1 MKKIKLS
8 PYILI
13 LLSFAIMMFLGAL
26 LLCLPFAQISG
37 KSGNF
42 LENLFTATSALC
54 VTGLVVNDISITY
67 TIFGKIV
74 ILILIQLGGLGVL
87 TVSSMVILSISRKMG
102 YYTKKIVSEDINYNI
117 LTEIPRYLKNVSIVV
132 FGIEFVGAVLLFF
145 EFSKKLP
152 FIQAVGYSIFHSVS
166 AFCNAGFALFSNNME
181 NYTGNILIN
190 FVITSLIILGG
201 LGFAAILDVYN
212 VIKKTRRKLSTSTH
226 LAIVMTIFLI
236 CFGAIMTFILEYS
249 NKGTIGNL
257 SLHDKL
263 LSSYFQSVTLRTAG
277 FQTVDLATL
286 TTPTIIIYLFLMFIG
301 ASPGSTGGG
310 LKTTT
315 LGILL
320 LGVMN
325 AITGRED
332 IEYRRRRLSW
342 QTFNKACAILMLS
355 LFYIFVMIII
365 MSIFDSSKGFLPLL
379 FELISAFGTVGLS
392 MGITAKLSIISKL
405 IIILTMYIGRVGP
418 LTIMYALSK
427 KKCREGKYKYPEET
441 ILIG

>member
-13 LLSFAIMMFLGAL
+13 LLSFAIMMFLGAF
-26 LLCLPFAQISG
+26 LLCLPLAQISG

-132 FGIEFVGAVLLFF
+132 FGIEFIGAVLLFF
-145 EFSKKLP
+145 EFSKKMP

-236 CFGAIMTFILEYS
+236 CFGAVMTFILEYS

-355 LFYIFVMIII
+355 LFYLFVMIII

-392 MGITAKLSIISKL
+392 MGVTAKLSIISKL

-427 KKCREGKYKYPEET
+427 KKYREGKYKYPEET

>member
-26 LLCLPFAQISG
+26 LLCLPLAQISG

-226 LAIVMTIFLI
+226 LAIAMTIFLI
-236 CFGAIMTFILEYS
+236 CFGAIMTFMLEYS
-249 NKGTIGNL
+249 NKGTIGSLN
-257 SLHDKL
+257 LHDKL

-277 FQTVDLATL
+277 FQTVDLAAL

-332 IEYRRRRLSW
+332 IEYRKRRLSW
-342 QTFNKACAILMLS
+342 QIFNKACAILMLS
-355 LFYIFVMIII
+355 LFYLFVMIII

>member
-13 LLSFAIMMFLGAL
+13 LLSFAIMMFLGAF
-26 LLCLPFAQISG
+26 LLCLPLAQISG

-145 EFSKKLP
+145 EFSKKMP

-226 LAIVMTIFLI
+226 LAIAMTIFLI

-355 LFYIFVMIII
+355 LFYLFVMIII

-392 MGITAKLSIISKL
+392 MGVTAKLSIISKL

-427 KKCREGKYKYPEET
+427 KKYREGKYKYPEET

>member
-13 LLSFAIMMFLGAL
+13 LLSFAIMMFLGAF
-26 LLCLPFAQISG
+26 LLCLPLAQISG

-132 FGIEFVGAVLLFF
+132 FGIEFIGAVLLFF
-145 EFSKKLP
+145 EFSKKMP

-236 CFGAIMTFILEYS
+236 CFGAVMTFMLEYS
-249 NKGTIGNL
+249 NKGTIGSLN
-257 SLHDKL
+257 LHDKL

-332 IEYRRRRLSW
+332 IEYRKRRLSW
-342 QTFNKACAILMLS
+342 QIFNKACAILMLS
-355 LFYIFVMIII
+355 LFYLFVMIII

-392 MGITAKLSIISKL
+392 MGVTAKLSIISKL

>member
-13 LLSFAIMMFLGAL
+13 LLSFAIMMFLGAF
-26 LLCLPFAQISG
+26 LLCLPLAQISG

-226 LAIVMTIFLI
+226 LAMAMTIFLI

-277 FQTVDLATL
+277 FQTIDLATL

-325 AITGRED
+325 AITGKED

-355 LFYIFVMIII
+355 LFYLFVMIII

-392 MGITAKLSIISKL
+392 MGVTAKLSIISKL

>member
-13 LLSFAIMMFLGAL
+13 LLSFAIMMFLGAF
-26 LLCLPFAQISG
+26 LLCLPLAQISG

-145 EFSKKLP
+145 EFSKKMP

-236 CFGAIMTFILEYS
+236 CFGAVMTFMLEYS

-332 IEYRRRRLSW
+332 IEYRKRRLSW
-342 QTFNKACAILMLS
+342 QIFNKACAILMLS
-355 LFYIFVMIII
+355 LFYLFVMIII

-392 MGITAKLSIISKL
+392 MGLTAKLSIISKL

-427 KKCREGKYKYPEET
+427 KKYREGKYKYPEET

>member
-26 LLCLPFAQISG
+26 LLCLPLAQISG

-226 LAIVMTIFLI
+226 LAIAMTIFLI

-277 FQTVDLATL
+277 FQTIDLATL

-315 LGILL
+315 LGILI

-325 AITGRED
+325 AITGKED

-355 LFYIFVMIII
+355 LFYLFVMIII

-392 MGITAKLSIISKL
+392 MGVTAKLSIISKL

-427 KKCREGKYKYPEET
+427 KKYREGKYKYPEET

>member
-26 LLCLPFAQISG
+26 LLCLPLAQISG

-236 CFGAIMTFILEYS
+236 CFGAVMTFMLEYS
-249 NKGTIGNL
+249 NKGTIGSLN
-257 SLHDKL
+257 LHDKL

-355 LFYIFVMIII
+355 LFYLFVMIII

-392 MGITAKLSIISKL
+392 MGVTAKLSIISKL

-427 KKCREGKYKYPEET
+427 KKYREGKYKYPEET

>member
-13 LLSFAIMMFLGAL
+13 LLSFAIMMFLGAF
-26 LLCLPFAQISG
+26 LLCLPLAQISG

-145 EFSKKLP
+145 EFSKKMP

-226 LAIVMTIFLI
+226 LAIAMTIFLI

-286 TTPTIIIYLFLMFIG
+286 TIPTIIIYLFLMFIG

-315 LGILL
+315 LGILI

-325 AITGRED
+325 AITGKED
-332 IEYRRRRLSW
+332 IEYRKRRLSW

-355 LFYIFVMIII
+355 LFYLFVMIII

-392 MGITAKLSIISKL
+392 MGLTAKLSIISKL

>member
-13 LLSFAIMMFLGAL
+13 LLSFAIMMFLGAF
-26 LLCLPFAQISG
+26 LLCLPLAQISG

-145 EFSKKLP
+145 EFSKKLS

-226 LAIVMTIFLI
+226 LAMAMTIFLI

-277 FQTVDLATL
+277 FQTIDLATL

-315 LGILL
+315 LGILI

-325 AITGRED
+325 AITGKED

-355 LFYIFVMIII
+355 LFYLFVMIII

-392 MGITAKLSIISKL
+392 MGVTAKLSIISKL

>member
-13 LLSFAIMMFLGAL
+13 LLSFAIMMFLGAF
-26 LLCLPFAQISG
+26 LLCLPLAQISG

-145 EFSKKLP
+145 EFSKKMP

-236 CFGAIMTFILEYS
+236 CFGAVMTFMLEYS

-355 LFYIFVMIII
+355 LFYLFVMIII

-392 MGITAKLSIISKL
+392 MGLTAKLSIISKL

-427 KKCREGKYKYPEET
+427 KKYREGKYKYPEET

>member
-13 LLSFAIMMFLGAL
+13 LLSFAIMMFLGAF
-26 LLCLPFAQISG
+26 LLCLPLAQISG

-226 LAIVMTIFLI
+226 LAMAMTIFLI
-236 CFGAIMTFILEYS
+236 CFGAVMTFILEYS

-355 LFYIFVMIII
+355 LFYLFVMIII

-392 MGITAKLSIISKL
+392 MGVTAKLSIISKL

-427 KKCREGKYKYPEET
+427 KKYREGKYKYPEET

>member
-13 LLSFAIMMFLGAL
+13 LLSFAIMMFLGAF
-26 LLCLPFAQISG
+26 LLCLPLAQISG

-145 EFSKKLP
+145 EFSKKMP

-236 CFGAIMTFILEYS
+236 CFGAVMTFMLEYS
-249 NKGTIGNL
+249 NKGTIGSLN
-257 SLHDKL
+257 LHDKL

-277 FQTVDLATL
+277 FQTVDLAAL

-332 IEYRRRRLSW
+332 IEYRKRRLSW
-342 QTFNKACAILMLS
+342 QIFNKACAILMLS
-355 LFYIFVMIII
+355 LFYLFVMIII

>member
-13 LLSFAIMMFLGAL
+13 LLSFAIMMFLGAF
-26 LLCLPFAQISG
+26 LLCLPLAQISG

-145 EFSKKLP
+145 EFSKKMP

-201 LGFAAILDVYN
+201 LGFAAVLDVYN

-236 CFGAIMTFILEYS
+236 CFGAVMTFMLEYS
-249 NKGTIGNL
+249 NKGTIGSLN
-257 SLHDKL
+257 LHDKL

-332 IEYRRRRLSW
+332 IEYRKRRLSW
-342 QTFNKACAILMLS
+342 QIFNKACAILMLS

-392 MGITAKLSIISKL
+392 MGLTAKLSIISKL

-427 KKCREGKYKYPEET
+427 KKYREGKYKYPEET

>member
-26 LLCLPFAQISG
+26 LLCLPLAQISG

-226 LAIVMTIFLI
+226 LAIAMTIFLI

-315 LGILL
+315 LGILI

-325 AITGRED
+325 AITGKED

-355 LFYIFVMIII
+355 LFYLFVMIII

-392 MGITAKLSIISKL
+392 MGVTAKLSIISKL

-427 KKCREGKYKYPEET
+427 KKYREGKYKYPEET

>member
-13 LLSFAIMMFLGAL
+13 LLSFAIMMFLGAF
-26 LLCLPFAQISG
+26 LLCLPLAQISG

-226 LAIVMTIFLI
+226 LAMAMTIFLI

-277 FQTVDLATL
+277 FQTIDLATL

-355 LFYIFVMIII
+355 LFYLFVMIII

-392 MGITAKLSIISKL
+392 MGVTAKLSIISKL

>member
-13 LLSFAIMMFLGAL
+13 LLSFAIMMFLGAF
-26 LLCLPFAQISG
+26 LLCLPLAQISG

-145 EFSKKLP
+145 EFSKKLS

-226 LAIVMTIFLI
+226 LAMAMTIFLI
-236 CFGAIMTFILEYS
+236 CFGAVMTFILEYS

-277 FQTVDLATL
+277 FQTIDLATL

-315 LGILL
+315 LGILI

-325 AITGRED
+325 AITGKED

-355 LFYIFVMIII
+355 LFYLFVMIII

-392 MGITAKLSIISKL
+392 MGVTAKLSIISKL

>member
-26 LLCLPFAQISG
+26 LLCLPLAQISG

-145 EFSKKLP
+145 EFSKKLS

-226 LAIVMTIFLI
+226 LAMAMTIFLI
-236 CFGAIMTFILEYS
+236 CFGAVMTFILEYS

-277 FQTVDLATL
+277 FQTIDLATL

-315 LGILL
+315 LGILI

-325 AITGRED
+325 AITGKED

-355 LFYIFVMIII
+355 LFYLFVMIII

-392 MGITAKLSIISKL
+392 MGVTAKLSIISKL

>member
-13 LLSFAIMMFLGAL
+13 LLSFAIMMFLGAF
-26 LLCLPFAQISG
+26 LLCLPLAQISG

-226 LAIVMTIFLI
+226 LAIAMTIFLI

-355 LFYIFVMIII
+355 LFYLFVMIII

-392 MGITAKLSIISKL
+392 MGLTAKLSIISKL

-427 KKCREGKYKYPEET
+427 KKYREGKYKYPEET

>member
-13 LLSFAIMMFLGAL
+13 LLSFAIMMFLGAF
-26 LLCLPFAQISG
+26 LLCLPLAQIRG

-226 LAIVMTIFLI
+226 LAMAMTIFLI

-355 LFYIFVMIII
+355 LFYLFVMIII

-392 MGITAKLSIISKL
+392 MGVTAKLSIISKL

-427 KKCREGKYKYPEET
+427 KKYREGKYKYPEET

>member
-26 LLCLPFAQISG
+26 LLCLPLAQISG

-212 VIKKTRRKLSTSTH
+212 VIKKTRRKLSTSTY
-226 LAIVMTIFLI
+226 LAIAMTIFLI

-355 LFYIFVMIII
+355 LFYLFVMIII

-392 MGITAKLSIISKL
+392 MGVTAKLSIISKL

-427 KKCREGKYKYPEET
+427 KKYREGKYKYPEET

>member
-13 LLSFAIMMFLGAL
+13 LLSFAIMMFLGAF
-26 LLCLPFAQISG
+26 LLCLPLAQISG

-190 FVITSLIILGG
+190 FVITTLIILGG

-236 CFGAIMTFILEYS
+236 CFGAVMTL
-249 NKGTIGNL
+249 
-257 SLHDKL
+257 
-263 LSSYFQSVTLRTAG
+263 
-277 FQTVDLATL
+277 
-286 TTPTIIIYLFLMFIG
+286 
-301 ASPGSTGGG
+301 
-310 LKTTT
+310 
-315 LGILL
+315 
-320 LGVMN
+320 
-325 AITGRED
+325 
-332 IEYRRRRLSW
+332 
-342 QTFNKACAILMLS
+342 C
-355 LFYIFVMIII
+355 
-365 MSIFDSSKGFLPLL
+365 
-379 FELISAFGTVGLS
+379 
-392 MGITAKLSIISKL
+392 
-405 IIILTMYIGRVGP
+405 
-418 LTIMYALSK
+418 
-427 KKCREGKYKYPEET
+427 
-441 ILIG
+441 

>member
-13 LLSFAIMMFLGAL
+13 LLSFAIMMFLGAF
-26 LLCLPFAQISG
+26 LLCLPLAQISG

-145 EFSKKLP
+145 EFSKKMP

-236 CFGAIMTFILEYS
+236 CFGAVMTFMLEYS
-249 NKGTIGNL
+249 NKGTIGSLN
-257 SLHDKL
+257 LHDKL

-332 IEYRRRRLSW
+332 IEYRKRRLSW
-342 QTFNKACAILMLS
+342 QIFNKACAILMLS
-355 LFYIFVMIII
+355 LFYLFVMIII

-392 MGITAKLSIISKL
+392 MGVTAKLSIISKL

>member
-26 LLCLPFAQISG
+26 LLCLPLAQISG

-145 EFSKKLP
+145 EFSKKLS

-325 AITGRED
+325 AITGKED

-355 LFYIFVMIII
+355 LFYLFVMIII

-392 MGITAKLSIISKL
+392 MGVTAKLSIISKL

>member
-26 LLCLPFAQISG
+26 LLCLPLAQISG

-236 CFGAIMTFILEYS
+236 CFGAVMTFMLEYS
-249 NKGTIGNL
+249 NKGTIGSLN
-257 SLHDKL
+257 LHDKL

-332 IEYRRRRLSW
+332 IEYRKRRLSW
-342 QTFNKACAILMLS
+342 QIFNKACAILMLS
-355 LFYIFVMIII
+355 LFYLFVMIII

-392 MGITAKLSIISKL
+392 MGLTAKLSIISKL

-427 KKCREGKYKYPEET
+427 KKYREGKYKYPEET

>member
-13 LLSFAIMMFLGAL
+13 LLSFAIMMFLGAF
-26 LLCLPFAQISG
+26 LLCLPLAQISG

-145 EFSKKLP
+145 EFSKKMP

-236 CFGAIMTFILEYS
+236 CFGAVMTFMLEYS
-249 NKGTIGNL
+249 NKGTIGSLN
-257 SLHDKL
+257 LHDKL

-332 IEYRRRRLSW
+332 IEYRKRRLSW
-342 QTFNKACAILMLS
+342 QIFNKACAILMLS

-392 MGITAKLSIISKL
+392 MGLTAKLSIISKL

-427 KKCREGKYKYPEET
+427 KKYREGKYKYPEET

>member
-13 LLSFAIMMFLGAL
+13 LLSFAIMMFLGAF
-26 LLCLPFAQISG
+26 LLCLPLAQISG

-145 EFSKKLP
+145 EFSKKMP

-166 AFCNAGFALFSNNME
+166 AFCNAGFALFSNNIE

-236 CFGAIMTFILEYS
+236 CFGAVMTFMLEYS

-355 LFYIFVMIII
+355 LFYLFVMIII

-392 MGITAKLSIISKL
+392 MGLTAKLSIISKL

-427 KKCREGKYKYPEET
+427 KKYREGKYKYPEET

>member
-26 LLCLPFAQISG
+26 LLCLPLAQISG

-54 VTGLVVNDISITY
+54 VTGLVVNDISMTY

-226 LAIVMTIFLI
+226 LAMAMTIFLI

-277 FQTVDLATL
+277 FQTIDLATL

-315 LGILL
+315 LGILI

-325 AITGRED
+325 AITGKED

-355 LFYIFVMIII
+355 LFYLFVMIII

-392 MGITAKLSIISKL
+392 MGVTAKLSIISKL

>member
-13 LLSFAIMMFLGAL
+13 LLSFAIMMFLGAF
-26 LLCLPFAQISG
+26 LLCLPLAQISG

-145 EFSKKLP
+145 EFSKKLS

-226 LAIVMTIFLI
+226 LAMAMTIFLI
-236 CFGAIMTFILEYS
+236 CFGAVMTFILEYS

-277 FQTVDLATL
+277 FQTIDLATL

-315 LGILL
+315 LGILI

-325 AITGRED
+325 AITGKED

-355 LFYIFVMIII
+355 LFYLFVMIII

-392 MGITAKLSIISKL
+392 MGVTAKLSIISKL

-427 KKCREGKYKYPEET
+427 KKYREGKYKYPEET

>member
-13 LLSFAIMMFLGAL
+13 LLSFAIMMFLGAF
-26 LLCLPFAQISG
+26 LLCLPLAQISG

-132 FGIEFVGAVLLFF
+132 FGIEFIGAVLLFF
-145 EFSKKLP
+145 EFSKKMP

-236 CFGAIMTFILEYS
+236 CFGAVMTFILEYS

-342 QTFNKACAILMLS
+342 QIFNKACAILMLS
-355 LFYIFVMIII
+355 LFYLFVMIII

-392 MGITAKLSIISKL
+392 MGLTAKLSIISKL

-427 KKCREGKYKYPEET
+427 KKYREGKYKYPEET

>member
-13 LLSFAIMMFLGAL
+13 LLSFAIMMFLGAF
-26 LLCLPFAQISG
+26 LLCLPLAQISG

-226 LAIVMTIFLI
+226 LAIAMTIFLI

-277 FQTVDLATL
+277 FQTIDLATL

-315 LGILL
+315 LGILI

-325 AITGRED
+325 AITGKED

-355 LFYIFVMIII
+355 LFYLFVMIII

-392 MGITAKLSIISKL
+392 MGVTAKLSIISKL

-427 KKCREGKYKYPEET
+427 KKYREGKYKYPEET

>member
-13 LLSFAIMMFLGAL
+13 LLSFAIMMFLGAF
-26 LLCLPFAQISG
+26 LLCLPLAQISG

-226 LAIVMTIFLI
+226 LAIAMTIFLI

-355 LFYIFVMIII
+355 LFYLFVMIII

-392 MGITAKLSIISKL
+392 MGVTAKLSIISKL

-427 KKCREGKYKYPEET
+427 KKYREGKYKYPEET

>member
-26 LLCLPFAQISG
+26 LLCLPLAQISG

-54 VTGLVVNDISITY
+54 VTGLVVNDISMTY

-236 CFGAIMTFILEYS
+236 CFGAVMTFMLEYS
-249 NKGTIGNL
+249 NKGTIGSLN
-257 SLHDKL
+257 LHDKL

-332 IEYRRRRLSW
+332 IEYRKRRLSW
-342 QTFNKACAILMLS
+342 QIFNKACAILMLS
-355 LFYIFVMIII
+355 LFYLFVMIII

-392 MGITAKLSIISKL
+392 MGLTAKLSIISKL

-427 KKCREGKYKYPEET
+427 KKYREGKYKYPEET

>member
-13 LLSFAIMMFLGAL
+13 LLSFAIMMFLGAF
-26 LLCLPFAQISG
+26 LLCLPLAQISG

-226 LAIVMTIFLI
+226 LAIAMTIFLI

-286 TTPTIIIYLFLMFIG
+286 TIPTIIIYLFLMFIG

-315 LGILL
+315 LGILI

-325 AITGRED
+325 AITGKED
-332 IEYRRRRLSW
+332 IEYRKRRLSW

-355 LFYIFVMIII
+355 LFYLFVMIII

-392 MGITAKLSIISKL
+392 MGLTAKLSIISKL

>member
-13 LLSFAIMMFLGAL
+13 LLSFAIMMFLGAF
-26 LLCLPFAQISG
+26 LLCLPLAQISG

-236 CFGAIMTFILEYS
+236 CFGAVMTFMLEYS

-332 IEYRRRRLSW
+332 IEYRKRRLSW
-342 QTFNKACAILMLS
+342 QIFNKACAILMLS
-355 LFYIFVMIII
+355 LFYLFVMIII

-392 MGITAKLSIISKL
+392 MGLTAKLSIISKL

-427 KKCREGKYKYPEET
+427 KKYREGKYKYPEET

>member
-26 LLCLPFAQISG
+26 LLCLPLAQISG

-355 LFYIFVMIII
+355 LFYLFVMIII

-392 MGITAKLSIISKL
+392 MGVTAKLSIISKL

-427 KKCREGKYKYPEET
+427 KKYREGKYKYPEET

>member
-26 LLCLPFAQISG
+26 LLCLPLAQISG

-226 LAIVMTIFLI
+226 LAIAMTIFLI

-355 LFYIFVMIII
+355 LFYLFVMIII

-392 MGITAKLSIISKL
+392 MGVTAKLSIISKL

>member
-26 LLCLPFAQISG
+26 LLCLPLAQISG

-166 AFCNAGFALFSNNME
+166 AFCNAGFALFSNNMV

-249 NKGTIGNL
+249 NKGTIGSLN
-257 SLHDKL
+257 LHDKL

-355 LFYIFVMIII
+355 LFYLFVMIII

-392 MGITAKLSIISKL
+392 MGLTAKLSIISKL

-427 KKCREGKYKYPEET
+427 KKYREGKYKYPEET

>member
-13 LLSFAIMMFLGAL
+13 LLSFAIMMFLGAF
-26 LLCLPFAQISG
+26 LLCLPLAQISG

-226 LAIVMTIFLI
+226 LAIAMTIFLI

-325 AITGRED
+325 AITGKED

-355 LFYIFVMIII
+355 LFYLFVMIII

-392 MGITAKLSIISKL
+392 MGVTAKLSIISKL

-427 KKCREGKYKYPEET
+427 KKYREGKYKYPEET

>member
-26 LLCLPFAQISG
+26 LLCLPLAQISG

-226 LAIVMTIFLI
+226 LAMAMTIFLI
-236 CFGAIMTFILEYS
+236 CFGAVMTFILEYS

-325 AITGRED
+325 AITGKED

-342 QTFNKACAILMLS
+342 QIFNKACAILMLS
-355 LFYIFVMIII
+355 LFYLFVMIII

-392 MGITAKLSIISKL
+392 MGLTAKLSIISKL

-427 KKCREGKYKYPEET
+427 KKYREGKYKYPEET